1 MKTFQDL
8 QCETAKCLT
17 THPVF
22 GIGSRVFCFIQGTYL
37 VADLCG
43 LNDPSLY
50 YDHVLS
56 QGECQDRYSSLFVDV
71 PVL

>member
-1 MKTFQDL
+1 MKTFQDF
-8 QCETAKCLT
+8 QSETA

-22 GIGSRVFCFIQGTYL
+22 GIGSRVFSFIQETYL
-37 VADLCG
+37 MTDLCG

-56 QGECQDRYSSLFVDV
+56 HGECQDRYFKSIC
-71 PVL
+71 